1 MSKFGT
7 QNPLEMNHLNRKP
20 VNLGVPHF
28 DTSELGQIS
37 KGKNMRFK
45 RTRNCWIRS
54 IQHHETTTFAA
65 LSLMWPHIPM
75 SSLKVA
81 MISGCDTFLTLKIQ
95 RSNKQVSFPSIS
107 PSSLKF
113 ICPIQVFLG
122 RWAHNGLQVANL
134 GAGIYWHRNN
144 WKTRLKKINTPPN
157 NKMINVK

>member
-1 MSKFGT
+1 
-7 QNPLEMNHLNRKP
+7 MNHLNRKP

-28 DTSELGQIS
+28 DTSQYGQIS

-65 LSLMWPHIPM
+65 LSLMWPHIRM

-81 MISGCDTFLTLKIQ
+81 IISGCDTFLTLKIQ

-113 ICPIQVFLG
+113 IDALFKSSSAAD

-134 GAGIYWHRNN
+134 GTGIYSHRNN
-144 WKTRLKKINTPPN
+144 WKTRLKKINTSRN
-157 NKMINVK
+157 NKMINVR